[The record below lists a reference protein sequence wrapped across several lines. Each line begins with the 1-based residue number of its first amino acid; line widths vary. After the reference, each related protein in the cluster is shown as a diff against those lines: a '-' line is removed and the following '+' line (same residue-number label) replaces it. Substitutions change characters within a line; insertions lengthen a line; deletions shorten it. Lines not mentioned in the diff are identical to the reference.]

1 MFIEL
6 HYRVIDGEE
15 DRRLTIAVD
24 SISTIH
30 PHKGGSILFL
40 KEAPF
45 DEEIVTE
52 SYDEVKELIKKGRT
66 GKGLTY
72 TTLDDL
78 EDPPKPSTLNIP
90 LSVEDVNRTM
100 YIKESVETTKDKLS
114 APPWEDLP
122 TPNEEETLEDVLTYK
137 EKVANLRIKKS
148 ET

>member
-6 HYRVIDGEE
+6 HYKVIDEE

-30 PHKGGSILFL
+30 PYKGGSILFL

-52 SYDEVKELIKKGRT
+52 SYDEVKELIKKGREEI
-66 GKGLTY
+66 TY

-78 EDPPKPSTLNIP
+78 EDPPRPPPRKMAFKKEEVYKLMDRKLRDTEDDKP
-90 LSVEDVNRTM
+90 
-100 YIKESVETTKDKLS
+100 S